1 MKRHVFLL
9 GILLLACSSCVEFER
24 QDLWFRYDEKEDTLR
39 IFNRYGG
46 VFSNGDENEAM
57 QQLASVMA
65 GGRAFFFSNWLLE
78 YNAREVE
85 EHASSSTNS
94 AEDRSLAR
102 MLLDNVS
109 VRNGKFFLGAE
120 GKLCSY
126 QFVEV
131 KNASKLVKA
140 VNAWISRTL
149 VPMRPPIMSKTSDKM
164 WLKAAAEGHQW
175 LTLDRGAVIL
185 RIPLTQEDFIKFKRI
200 GGLGSLEC

>member
-57 QQLASVMA
+57 RQLASVMA
-65 GGRAFFFSNWLLE
+65 GGRAFFFSTWLLE

-85 EHASSSTNS
+85 QAQWPRGTR

-102 MLLDNVS
+102 MLLDNMS
-109 VRNGKFFLGAE
+109 VRNGKFFLSAE

-131 KNASKLVKA
+131 KNASRLVKA
-140 VNAWISRTL
+140 VNTWINRN
-149 VPMRPPIMSKTSDKM
+149 VGPMTPPELSKRST
-164 WLKAAAEGHQW
+164 
-175 LTLDRGAVIL
+175 
-185 RIPLTQEDFIKFKRI
+185 KF
-200 GGLGSLEC
+200 G